1 MAVRFIVPGEP
12 KGKARPRVFT
22 NKEGKSQAVTPQNTL
37 SYENLVRWVFTNTM
51 EARKLQG
58 EIEAK
63 IVAMYPI
70 PKNMTKKNRQLID
83 EGKLHPTK
91 KPDLDNVAKIILDS
105 LNKIAFDDDSQVI
118 RLIVEKHFSDEPRV
132 EVTLRELDEKK
143 VRYTEVIDEFGE
155 RQIMFEYK

>member
-132 EVTLRELDEKK
+132 EVTLRELDEK
-143 VRYTEVIDEFGE
+143 R
-155 RQIMFEYK
+155 

>member
-1 MAVRFIVPGEP
+1 MAIRFIVPGEP
-12 KGKARPRVFT
+12 KGKARPRIFT
-22 NKEGKSQAVTPQNTL
+22 NKAGDSQAITPQDTL
-37 SYENLVRWVFTNTM
+37 SYENLVKWIFNNTQ
-51 EARKLQG
+51 ESKKLQG

-70 PKNMTKKNRQLID
+70 PKAMTKKNRQLID

-105 LNKIAFDDDSQVI
+105 LNKIAFDDDSQVT

-143 VRYTEVIDEFGE
+143 
-155 RQIMFEYK
+155 

>member
-1 MAVRFIVPGEP
+1 MAIRFIVPGEP
-12 KGKARPRVFT
+12 KGKARPRIFT
-22 NKEGKSQAVTPQNTL
+22 NKAGDSQAITPQDTL
-37 SYENLVRWVFTNTM
+37 SYENLVKWIFNNTQ
-51 EARKLQG
+51 ESKKLQG

-63 IVAMYPI
+63 IVAMYSI
-70 PKNMTKKNRQLID
+70 PKSMTKKNRQLID

-105 LNKIAFDDDSQVI
+105 LNKIAFDDDSQVT

-143 VRYTEVIDEFGE
+143 
-155 RQIMFEYK
+155 

>member
-1 MAVRFIVPGEP
+1 MAIRFTVPGEP
-12 KGKARPRVFT
+12 KGKARPRIFT
-22 NKEGKSQAVTPQNTL
+22 NKAGESQAVTPQDTL
-37 SYENLVRWVFTNTM
+37 SYENLVRWIFNNTM
-51 EARKLQG
+51 ESKKLNG

-63 IVAMYPI
+63 IVAMYSI
-70 PKNMTKKNRQLID
+70 PKSMTKKNRRLID

-105 LNKIAFDDDSQVI
+105 LNKIAFDDDSQVT

-143 VRYTEVIDEFGE
+143 
-155 RQIMFEYK
+155 

>member
-1 MAVRFIVPGEP
+1 MAIRFTVPGEP
-12 KGKARPRVFT
+12 KGKARPRVF
-22 NKEGKSQAVTPQNTL
+22 NQDGKSHAVTPQDTL
-37 SYENLVRWVFTNTM
+37 NYESLVKWVFTNTM

-70 PKNMTKKNRQLID
+70 PKAMTKKNRQLID

-105 LNKIAFDDDSQVI
+105 LNKVAFDDDSQVT
-118 RLIVEKHFSDEPRV
+118 RLIVEKHFSDNPRV
-132 EVTLRELDEKK
+132 EVTLTERFEKK
-143 VRYTEVIDEFGE
+143 
-155 RQIMFEYK
+155 

>member
-143 VRYTEVIDEFGE
+143 
-155 RQIMFEYK
+155 

>member
-105 LNKIAFDDDSQVI
+105 LNKIAFDDDSQVV

-143 VRYTEVIDEFGE
+143 
-155 RQIMFEYK
+155 

>member
-22 NKEGKSQAVTPQNTL
+22 NKEGKSQAVTPQDTL

-143 VRYTEVIDEFGE
+143 
-155 RQIMFEYK
+155 

>member
-118 RLIVEKHFSDEPRV
+118 RLVVEKHFSDEPRV

-143 VRYTEVIDEFGE
+143 
-155 RQIMFEYK
+155 

>member
-1 MAVRFIVPGEP
+1 MVEEGVRMAIRFIVPGEP

-22 NKEGKSQAVTPQNTL
+22 NNAGKSQAITPQDTL

-51 EARKLQG
+51 ESKKLQG

-70 PKNMTKKNRQLID
+70 PKSMTKKNRQLVE

-118 RLIVEKHFSDEPRV
+118 RLIVEKHFSNEPRV

-143 VRYTEVIDEFGE
+143 
-155 RQIMFEYK
+155 

>member
-1 MAVRFIVPGEP
+1 MAIRFIVPGEP

-22 NKEGKSQAVTPQNTL
+22 NNAGKSQAITPQDTL

-51 EARKLQG
+51 ESKKLQG

-70 PKNMTKKNRQLID
+70 PKSMTKKNRQLVE

-118 RLIVEKHFSDEPRV
+118 RLIVEKHFSNEPRV

-143 VRYTEVIDEFGE
+143 
-155 RQIMFEYK
+155 

>member
-1 MAVRFIVPGEP
+1 MAIRFTVPGEP
-12 KGKARPRVFT
+12 KGKARPRVF
-22 NKEGKSQAVTPQNTL
+22 NQGGKSHAVTPQDTL
-37 SYENLVRWVFTNTM
+37 NYESLVKWVFTNTM

-70 PKNMTKKNRQLID
+70 PKAMTKKNRQLID

-105 LNKIAFDDDSQVI
+105 LNKVAFDDDSQVT
-118 RLIVEKHFSDEPRV
+118 RLIVEKHFSDNPRV
-132 EVTLRELDEKK
+132 EVTLTELFEKK
-143 VRYTEVIDEFGE
+143 
-155 RQIMFEYK
+155 

>member
-1 MAVRFIVPGEP
+1 MVEEGIFMAIRFTVPGEP
-12 KGKARPRVFT
+12 KGKARPRIFT
-22 NKEGKSQAVTPQNTL
+22 NKAGRSQAITPQDTL
-37 SYENLVRWVFTNTM
+37 TYENLVRWVFANTM

-70 PKNMTKKNRQLID
+70 PKSMTKKNRQLID

-105 LNKIAFDDDSQVI
+105 LNKIAFDDDSQVT
-118 RLIVEKHFSDEPRV
+118 RLIVEKHFSNEPRV
-132 EVTLRELDEKK
+132 EITLRELDEKK
-143 VRYTEVIDEFGE
+143 
-155 RQIMFEYK
+155 

>member
-1 MAVRFIVPGEP
+1 MTIRFTVPGEP

-22 NKEGKSQAVTPQNTL
+22 NKAGRSQAITPQDTL

-51 EARKLQG
+51 ESKKLQG

-70 PKNMTKKNRQLID
+70 PKSMTKKNRQLID

-143 VRYTEVIDEFGE
+143 
-155 RQIMFEYK
+155 